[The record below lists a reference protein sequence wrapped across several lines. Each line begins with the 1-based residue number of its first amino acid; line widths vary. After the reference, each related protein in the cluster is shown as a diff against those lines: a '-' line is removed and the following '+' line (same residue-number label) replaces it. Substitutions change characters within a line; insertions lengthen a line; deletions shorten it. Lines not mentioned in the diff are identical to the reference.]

1 MRARIGMNSIARNN
15 VTLEKE
21 EEESILK
28 VYLQNEQNADN
39 RKTKTKGRTKKREE
53 IMTQIE
59 TKPHV
64 IM

>member
-28 VYLQNEQNADN
+28 VQNEQNADN